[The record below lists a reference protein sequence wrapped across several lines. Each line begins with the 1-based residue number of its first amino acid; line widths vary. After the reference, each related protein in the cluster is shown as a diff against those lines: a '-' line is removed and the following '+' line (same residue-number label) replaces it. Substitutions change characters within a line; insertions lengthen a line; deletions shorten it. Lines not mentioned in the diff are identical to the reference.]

1 MTIVLGRRGVC
12 ARAGSFAGL
21 TNIGGRGGPGG
32 ISRGKLVLDF
42 ILDPSLD
49 LPDNMFLLLH
59 RARMR
64 SVITINAHGLHLCA
78 CVLCVREPDVS
89 SWDSI

>member
-1 MTIVLGRRGVC
+1 MHRSCTLTHPPPSITGSVLVAILTREVLW
-12 ARAGSFAGL
+12 AMAGDFAGL

-49 LPDNMFLLLH
+49 LPDNM
-59 RARMR
+59 
-64 SVITINAHGLHLCA
+64 
-78 CVLCVREPDVS
+78 
-89 SWDSI
+89 

>member
-1 MTIVLGRRGVC
+1 MVGD
-12 ARAGSFAGL
+12 FAGL

-49 LPDNMFLLLH
+49 LPDNM
-59 RARMR
+59 
-64 SVITINAHGLHLCA
+64 
-78 CVLCVREPDVS
+78 
-89 SWDSI
+89 

>member
-1 MTIVLGRRGVC
+1 VDRSAHYHRYLVCPPSPGRFGCDPDREVLW
-12 ARAGSFAGL
+12 AMAGDFAGL

-49 LPDNMFLLLH
+49 LPDNM
-59 RARMR
+59 
-64 SVITINAHGLHLCA
+64 
-78 CVLCVREPDVS
+78 
-89 SWDSI
+89 

>member
-1 MTIVLGRRGVC
+1 VLCGRDLRSAGTWIGVHTTTGISS
-12 ARAGSFAGL
+12 ALLHHPVGSVAILTREVLWAMAGDFAGL

-49 LPDNMFLLLH
+49 LPDNM
-59 RARMR
+59 
-64 SVITINAHGLHLCA
+64 
-78 CVLCVREPDVS
+78 
-89 SWDSI
+89 